1 MIKDESKKLLPI
13 FTVILFLILPYTA
26 LTQSLDESIHLSI
39 NESEVIEV
47 QQRNI
52 NTAIIIDGKI
62 DEAVWTSITPYER
75 LKVTQ
80 PDTLKDPIYKSVVKF
95 FYTVDG
101 FYFSID
107 MEQPK
112 DTLVKRFTNRDDW
125 ATKSDK
131 VSISIDTSGEAKYA
145 YWMAL
150 SLGDSEGDGTLLPEK
165 RYSMD
170 WDGAWNGATSETDN
184 GWSAEFYI
192 PWSQMAMPKKTND
205 RIINLYTIRE
215 VAHLEEE
222 WAWPAL
228 PDSIPQFLS
237 LFQPMKL
244 NNVNLKQQW
253 SIFPYVSMTQDRID
267 NKSNYQTGA
276 DFFWRPSTNAQVTA
290 TIKPDFG
297 AVESDN
303 VVVNLTANE
312 TFFPEKRLFFQEGS
326 EVFNATPRSG
336 RGGGRNRF
344 TVINTRR
351 IGSAPSLPELP
362 DGVSISTRDEEIT
375 KADLIGAFKTTG
387 QFNKFRYGVLTAFE
401 EDTNYRAND
410 NNIYSQTGRDFGA
423 LRLLYEDSE
432 NGSTKGIGILSTIVT
447 KPTSNSIVHA
457 MDYHYLTESGAIKI
471 DGQYINSDTAN
482 SGSGKGGYTDISY
495 TPERGKKHNLKLSIF
510 DKKLQ
515 VNDFG
520 FNQRNN
526 IRDIQYN
533 NNYINSNSSR
543 YKNRVIRNWFR
554 YGENL
559 YGQQITGGFGSG
571 LTVLLNNLH
580 EIQTGFAY
588 FPARYEDRNSF
599 GNGTY
604 KINQRNRFEFQ
615 YSTNK
620 SKKITFEGKI
630 SYQDENL
637 YGEKI
642 TSELELLWYL
652 KSNLSLKAEI
662 QYVDANG
669 WLLHQE
675 GKDFTTFN
683 AQKWQPEFK
692 VNYFINAKQQL
703 SLNFQWVGIQAIEEK
718 FYLLNSDSLNLDE
731 VFKPDDINDSDNFS
745 ISQLNIQLR
754 YRWQIAPLSDFY
766 IVATK
771 TGSSR
776 SMLTSFNE
784 LYEDIMDNPM
794 SDQIIMK
801 LRYRFGS

>member
-1 MIKDESKKLLPI
+1 
-13 FTVILFLILPYTA
+13 
-26 LTQSLDESIHLSI
+26 
-39 NESEVIEV
+39 
-47 QQRNI
+47 
-52 NTAIIIDGKI
+52 
-62 DEAVWTSITPYER
+62 
-75 LKVTQ
+75 
-80 PDTLKDPIYKSVVKF
+80 
-95 FYTVDG
+95 
-101 FYFSID
+101 
-107 MEQPK
+107 
-112 DTLVKRFTNRDDW
+112 
-125 ATKSDK
+125 
-131 VSISIDTSGEAKYA
+131 
-145 YWMAL
+145 
-150 SLGDSEGDGTLLPEK
+150 
-165 RYSMD
+165 
-170 WDGAWNGATSETDN
+170 
-184 GWSAEFYI
+184 
-192 PWSQMAMPKKTND
+192 
-205 RIINLYTIRE
+205 
-215 VAHLEEE
+215 
-222 WAWPAL
+222 
-228 PDSIPQFLS
+228 
-237 LFQPMKL
+237 
-244 NNVNLKQQW
+244 
-253 SIFPYVSMTQDRID
+253 
-267 NKSNYQTGA
+267 
-276 DFFWRPSTNAQVTA
+276 
-290 TIKPDFG
+290 
-297 AVESDN
+297 
-303 VVVNLTANE
+303 
-312 TFFPEKRLFFQEGS
+312 
-326 EVFNATPRSG
+326 
-336 RGGGRNRF
+336 
-344 TVINTRR
+344 
-351 IGSAPSLPELP
+351 
-362 DGVSISTRDEEIT
+362 
-375 KADLIGAFKTTG
+375 
-387 QFNKFRYGVLTAFE
+387 
-401 EDTNYRAND
+401 
-410 NNIYSQTGRDFGA
+410 
-423 LRLLYEDSE
+423 
-432 NGSTKGIGILSTIVT
+432 
-447 KPTSNSIVHA
+447 
-457 MDYHYLTESGAIKI
+457 
-471 DGQYINSDTAN
+471 
-482 SGSGKGGYTDISY
+482 
-495 TPERGKKHNLKLSIF
+495 
-510 DKKLQ
+510 
-515 VNDFG
+515 
-520 FNQRNN
+520 
-526 IRDIQYN
+526 
-533 NNYINSNSSR
+533 
-543 YKNRVIRNWFR
+543 
-554 YGENL
+554 L

>member
-1 MIKDESKKLLPI
+1 MIKDQSKKITKI
-13 FTVILFLILPYTA
+13 FISILILILPLA
-26 LTQSLDESIHLSI
+26 AHTQSEIESVSLSV
-39 NESEVIEV
+39 NNNEVIEV
-47 QQRNI
+47 QQLDL
-52 NTAIIIDGKI
+52 NTIIKIDGKI
-62 DEAVWTSITPYER
+62 DETTWDNITPYER
-75 LKVTQ
+75 LKVTK
-80 PDTLKDPIYKSVVKF
+80 PDTLKDPIYKSIVRF

-101 FYFSID
+101 FYFSMD
-107 MEQPK
+107 MEQPNN
-112 DTLVKRFTNRDDW
+112 TLVKRFTNRDDW

-150 SLGDSEGDGTLLPEK
+150 FLGDSEGDGTLLPEK

-170 WDGAWNGATSETDN
+170 WDGAWYGATSETEN

-192 PWSQMAMPKKTND
+192 PWSQMAMPKKTGD

-222 WAWPAL
+222 SAWPAL

-253 SIFPYVSMTQDRID
+253 SIFPYISMTQDQID
-267 NKSNYQTGA
+267 DDLKYQTGA

-326 EVFNATPRSG
+326 EVFNATPRAG
-336 RGGGRNRF
+336 RSGGRSRF
-344 TVINTRR
+344 TVLNTRR
-351 IGSAPSLPELP
+351 IGSAPSLPALP
-362 DGVSISTRDEEIT
+362 NDVSISSRDEEIT

-387 QFNKFRYGVLTAFE
+387 QFNKLRYGVLTAFE
-401 EDTNYRAND
+401 KDTDYRADD

-423 LRLLYEDSE
+423 LRLLYEDNES
-432 NGSTKGIGILSTIVT
+432 GSTKGLGILSTIVA
-447 KPTSNSIVHA
+447 KPTSNSVVHA
-457 MDYHYLTESGAIKI
+457 MDFHYLTASGAIKI
-471 DGQYINSDTAN
+471 DGQYVNSNTES
-482 SGSGKGGYTDISY
+482 SGIGNGGYTDISY
-495 TPERGKKHNLKLSIF
+495 APDRGKQHNLKLSVF
-510 DKKLQ
+510 DKNLQ

-526 IRDIQYN
+526 LRDIQYN
-533 NNYINSNSSR
+533 NNFINSNSNR
-543 YKNRVIRNWFR
+543 YKNRIIRNWFR

-559 YGQQITGGFGSG
+559 SSQQVFGGFGSG
-571 LTVLLNNLH
+571 LTILLNSLH

-588 FPARYEDRNSF
+588 FPSRYEDKNSF

-620 SKKITFEGKI
+620 SKKVSLEGKI
-630 SYQDENL
+630 TYQDEDL

-642 TSELELLWYL
+642 TTELELLWFL
-652 KSNLSLKAEI
+652 KSNLSINAEI

-675 GKDFTTFN
+675 EKNFTTFN

-692 VNYFINAKQQL
+692 VNYFVNAKQQL
-703 SLNFQWVGIQAIEEK
+703 SLNFQWVGIQAIEDK
-718 FYLLNSDSLNLDE
+718 FYFLNSNNLNLDE
-731 VFKPDDINDSDNFS
+731 VYKPADSNESDNFS

-754 YRWQIAPLSDFY
+754 YRWQIAPLSDLY

-771 TGSSR
+771 MGSNR
-776 SMLTSFNE
+776 SILTSFNE
-784 LYEDIMDNPM
+784 LYEDTLENPM
-794 SDQIIMK
+794 SDQIILK